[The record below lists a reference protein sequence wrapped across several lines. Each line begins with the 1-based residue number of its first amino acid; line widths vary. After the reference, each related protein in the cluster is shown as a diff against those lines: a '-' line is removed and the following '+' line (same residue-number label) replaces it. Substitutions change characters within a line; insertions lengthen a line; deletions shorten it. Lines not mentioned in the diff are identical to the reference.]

1 MYFMTDLE
9 FTVLS
14 QQEKIE
20 VLSTA
25 FFITSNQ
32 QIPTLLFL
40 VEDFFVE
47 ALYDLRGNV
56 LTTITYSS
64 SAILPESF
72 LDLITLSDLED
83 L

>member
-25 FFITSNQ
+25 FFIASNQ

>member
-1 MYFMTDLE
+1 MTDLE

-20 VLSTA
+20 ILSTA
-25 FFITSNQ
+25 FFVASNE
-32 QIPTLLFL
+32 QIPTMLFL

-64 SAILPESF
+64 SAILPDSF
-72 LDLITLSDLED
+72 LDLISLSDLKD

>member
-1 MYFMTDLE
+1 MHRMTDLE

-25 FFITSNQ
+25 FFIASNQ

>member
-1 MYFMTDLE
+1 MTDLE

-14 QQEKIE
+14 QNEKIR

-25 FFITSNQ
+25 SFIATND

-47 ALYDLRGNV
+47 AFYDVRGNV
-56 LTTITYSS
+56 LSTITYSS
-64 SAILPESF
+64 SAILPEVF
-72 LDLITLSDLED
+72 LDLIALNDLRD

>member
-25 FFITSNQ
+25 FFIASNQ

-72 LDLITLSDLED
+72 LDLISLSDLED

>member
-1 MYFMTDLE
+1 MHCMTDLE

-25 FFITSNQ
+25 FFIASNQ

-72 LDLITLSDLED
+72 LDLITLTDLED